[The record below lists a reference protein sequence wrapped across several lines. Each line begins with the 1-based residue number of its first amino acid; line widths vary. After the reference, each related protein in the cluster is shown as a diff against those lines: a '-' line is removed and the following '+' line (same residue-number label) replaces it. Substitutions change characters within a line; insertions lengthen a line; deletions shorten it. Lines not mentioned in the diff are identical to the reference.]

1 MRAVGIFTGINGG
14 ETSSTSYREEPSAN
28 AASNEET
35 AEKGR
40 DALVEGGSVDGDGD
54 SSWELS
60 PWIYAGVCVLALLA
74 FALFALTGY
83 VESKL
88 AESGERQAIALVQRS
103 ARYAG
108 DQLLEA
114 GPAQP
119 CVSLAGDPCLF
130 DARDGGVAVSPA
142 EGAPAPVGSSVY
154 ELVRQASLAQTDR
167 AAFSD
172 ASEYARARADAEV
185 ARVQAM
191 VLRGEP
197 ALTVG
202 VVDGRKS
209 YVVLAPTGVG
219 SWWVCEVVPVSAVRA
234 EVDVVSAIFAVVFL
248 LSVVGVILAG
258 TVAAYLYRKRARE
271 REVEMK
277 THLYAALSD
286 SLDLSVCL
294 YSPADGGVTSVV
306 AEGASGGAD
315 FADFICSP
323 VAPPDLSLPEDAA
336 AFLDR
341 VRVGN
346 VAGLERLEI
355 AFREPAG
362 GIARCAEITARPLTF
377 EGKDQVLVAVRDVT
391 SEKRIE
397 LSMRDAM
404 EAAESANRA
413 KSEFLSHMSHDI
425 RTPLNVI
432 VGMAS
437 IARSSIGDR
446 AKLERC
452 LARIEGASAHLLEL
466 VNEVLDLSKIESGK
480 ADSVNVPFRLVDI
493 ASSIGDLIEPQC
505 KSKGQTYSCRLSG
518 AVDTVFAGDPARVKR
533 MLVNLLTNA
542 VKYTDE
548 GGHVSLSIAVA
559 PALSPGY
566 RRITFVVSDDGI
578 GMSKDYLAHLFEP
591 FAMEGR
597 SSSQGTGLGMSIVK
611 SIVNAAGGD
620 IHVETEVGRGT
631 TFTIVMNRRVAQSAG
646 GAARGAAGRSATRA
660 PSADE
665 ERAHA
670 PRRLAARVLL
680 VEDNELNAEIAREL
694 LQERGMKVDWARGGE
709 EALERL
715 GAEGASSYDAVLMDV
730 RMPVMNGYDA
740 TRAIRALEDPAA
752 RDIPIVAMS
761 ANAFADDVLASLKSG
776 MNAHLS
782 KPIDVDEVV
791 ATLAREIAAQGCSTS
806 SHALY

>member
-1 MRAVGIFTGINGG
+1 
-14 ETSSTSYREEPSAN
+14 
-28 AASNEET
+28 
-35 AEKGR
+35 
-40 DALVEGGSVDGDGD
+40 
-54 SSWELS
+54 
-60 PWIYAGVCVLALLA
+60 
-74 FALFALTGY
+74 
-83 VESKL
+83 
-88 AESGERQAIALVQRS
+88 
-103 ARYAG
+103 
-108 DQLLEA
+108 
-114 GPAQP
+114 
-119 CVSLAGDPCLF
+119 
-130 DARDGGVAVSPA
+130 
-142 EGAPAPVGSSVY
+142 
-154 ELVRQASLAQTDR
+154 
-167 AAFSD
+167 
-172 ASEYARARADAEV
+172 
-185 ARVQAM
+185 
-191 VLRGEP
+191 
-197 ALTVG
+197 
-202 VVDGRKS
+202 
-209 YVVLAPTGVG
+209 
-219 SWWVCEVVPVSAVRA
+219 
-234 EVDVVSAIFAVVFL
+234 
-248 LSVVGVILAG
+248 
-258 TVAAYLYRKRARE
+258 
-271 REVEMK
+271 
-277 THLYAALSD
+277 
-286 SLDLSVCL
+286 
-294 YSPADGGVTSVV
+294 
-306 AEGASGGAD
+306 
-315 FADFICSP
+315 
-323 VAPPDLSLPEDAA
+323 
-336 AFLDR
+336 
-341 VRVGN
+341 
-346 VAGLERLEI
+346 
-355 AFREPAG
+355 
-362 GIARCAEITARPLTF
+362 
-377 EGKDQVLVAVRDVT
+377 
-391 SEKRIE
+391 
-397 LSMRDAM
+397 MRDAM

-480 ADSVNVPFRLVDI
+480 ADSVNVPFRLADI

-548 GGHVSLSIAVA
+548 GGRVSLSIAVA

-611 SIVNAAGGD
+611 NIVNAAGGD

-646 GAARGAAGRSATRA
+646 GAAGRSATRA

-694 LQERGMKVDWARGGE
+694 LQGRGMKVDWARGGE

-715 GAEGASSYDAVLMDV
+715 GAEGASSYDVVLMDV